1 MKKLTIILTA
11 VVLFFSY
18 STFAMDPENISI
30 KVKAAFEKDFKNAEN
45 VNWKKTDEFYFASF
59 KLNNVDIDAAYNE
72 SGELIAASKSI
83 AISALP
89 MQVFLALTEK
99 YKDYALPE
107 NVVEFTYSG
116 ETNYYI
122 TVSNEKRILKLKCNT
137 SGNIAVEKKIK
148 K

>member
-11 VVLFFSY
+11 AVLFFSY

-89 MQVFLALTEK
+89 MQVFLVLTEK